1 VRVTIELT
9 LEDERRRTDPEPPR
23 DPAERIGLVKA
34 GAPVLLLIV
43 LIVHGMILTPKLLN
57 QEAWPLE
64 FIFLAAALGTIL
76 LLFAWRVPFAKIQES
91 IQGRT
96 RTALPAIYMLMV
108 IGVLIGSWT
117 AAGTIPMLVHYGM
130 LLIDPSWLYLVAFL
144 LTSLFSVLTGT
155 SWGSAGTIGV
165 VLINIGMASDAH
177 LGLLAGAIISGA
189 YFGDKMSPLSD
200 TTNMAAMGAGTPLYS
215 HVRSMMNTTF
225 PAYLISAVIYVVL
238 VFALPTSGSDVASQI
253 RPTVDALAA
262 GFSFNPLVL
271 LPVVVVAVGAV
282 LRKPPLPT
290 MLISSAVAAATALI
304 VQGLSVADIVGATI
318 SGFTGD
324 MLITEIA
331 DERAIA
337 VIERG
342 GLYSMAS
349 AVIITLCVFMYIGA
363 LDVIDAMGTVVRT
376 VFGKVTSRPGTI
388 IASLLSSAVVNGF
401 TSNQYAT
408 SFIVGDAF
416 GRKYDDARIPRQV
429 LSRSIED
436 YGTSIEPM
444 LPWTTTGIYMVAT
457 LGVAYSQYVPFLFLQ
472 MLGFVIAPLLAI
484 TGIGCFYGRKR
495 SAAEKAAMSAA
506 GARS

>member
-1 VRVTIELT
+1 MTISPATTE
-9 LEDERRRTDPEPPR
+9 ERRCPDLEPSRRPGHEVG
-23 DPAERIGLVKA
+23 PAKA
-34 GAPVLLLIV
+34 AAPVVLLII
-43 LIVHGMILTPKLLN
+43 LIVHGMIITPQLLG
-57 QEAWPLE
+57 QDAWPLE
-64 FIFLAAALGTIL
+64 FIFLSAALGTIL
-76 LLFAWRVPFAKIQES
+76 LLFAWRIPFATIQEF
-91 IQGRT
+91 IQDRT

-117 AAGTIPMLVHYGM
+117 AAGTIPMLVHHGM

-144 LTSLFSVLTGT
+144 LTSLFSLLTGT

-165 VLINIGMASDAH
+165 VLVNVGLASDAH
-177 LGLLAGAIISGA
+177 LGMLAGAIISGA

-215 HVRSMMNTTF
+215 HVRSMMNTTV
-225 PAYLISAVIYVVL
+225 PAYFISCVIYVVL
-238 VFALPTSGSDVASQI
+238 VFALPTRGSDVAELV

-262 GFSFNPLVL
+262 GFSFSPLVL
-271 LPVVVVAVGAV
+271 LPVVVIAVGAV

-290 MLISSAVAAATALI
+290 MLISSAVAAVTAVT
-304 VQGLSVADIVGATI
+304 VQGFSVADMVGATI
-318 SGFTGD
+318 NGVTGD
-324 MLITEIA
+324 MLPTELT
-331 DERAIA
+331 DERALA
-337 VIERG
+337 VVERG

-349 AVIITLCVFMYIGA
+349 AVLITLCVFLYIGA
-363 LDVIDAMGTVVRT
+363 LDAIDAMGTVVRA
-376 VFGKVTSRPGTI
+376 VFGKITSRPGTI
-388 IASLLSSAVVNGF
+388 IASLLSSAIVNGF

-416 GRKYDDARIPRQV
+416 GRKYDEARIPRQV

-457 LGVAYSQYVPFLFLQ
+457 LGVAYSAYVPYLFLQ

-484 TGIGCFYGRKR
+484 TGIGCFYQQRRDAGQER
-495 SAAEKAAMSAA
+495 AAD
-506 GARS
+506 GARV